1 MLWGVGANKGCPLGH
16 LPPYLQPVK
25 NKIIT
30 LRRRE
35 QASPGLFSLE
45 QSVSFPPPFFRRN
58 QRRMVF
64 AHRGEKHHSLASAA
78 SGHPPPTFIPVGPI
92 LDQLVL
98 LRSQQGQ
105 GGPPLLRCLFGHP
118 FPITGV
124 HAFDDSPE
132 AYALRAI
139 IQRLQDDLAVG
150 FRFPPP
156 SVDQGPDPEIRTLV
170 TTPLRLHRSAKGV
183 KFGREFGPKEHV
195 TVPFRNGDCS
205 CRFPLGNFGQLAFT
219 PSIPPILS
227 HCPDDISPLPPCL
240 STGKITPI
248 PLLLLPLT
256 RVAGLIPFVCPRF
269 STPPLIFL
277 PAQYFPSSA
286 CPGAQP

>member
-1 MLWGVGANKGCPLGH
+1 M
-16 LPPYLQPVK
+16 
-25 NKIIT
+25 
-30 LRRRE
+30 
-35 QASPGLFSLE
+35 
-45 QSVSFPPPFFRRN
+45 
-58 QRRMVF
+58 
-64 AHRGEKHHSLASAA
+64 
-78 SGHPPPTFIPVGPI
+78 
-92 LDQLVL
+92 DQLVL
-98 LRSQQGQ
+98 LRSLQGQ
-105 GGPPLLRCLFGHP
+105 GGPHLLRCLLGHP
-118 FPITGV
+118 FPIAAF

-240 STGKITPI
+240 SPGKITPI

-277 PAQYFPSSA
+277 PRPVLSQQSLSRGPALIFLRALAGPCTFGDLGPEEFLGVTGGGLVLLGGGSCPSFSSSPLPSS
-286 CPGAQP
+286 PFQIPQGGGFDFQGDRGRGRDSFQGGQGS